1 MGRRSGGDKLFN
13 RRKEQEQKDLS
24 RKRAERQ
31 KLIRIIIACTG
42 TETEPLYFDGFFK
55 HLIEDHHIS
64 AKSFVIAKH
73 RHTDPKGVLKDLEN
87 HKEEHGGTYKDFDHK
102 WIVID
107 RDEERTGGDGHTLEN
122 YNEAISRAK
131 SLKVQAAFS
140 NPSFEIWYLLH
151 FQYRNTAIDRDDLVK
166 ELKYLIDY
174 DKANKD
180 MYEFLL
186 GNQDDAIRNAKRLI
200 KEYEQ
205 KGMIIQHCNPST
217 TVYKLVELLNSF
229 ETFIKN

>member
-1 MGRRSGGDKLFN
+1 MGRRSGGGDKLFN
-13 RRKEQEQKDLS
+13 RKQEQGKKDS
-24 RKRAERQ
+24 DRRKNERN
-31 KLIRIIIACTG
+31 KLVRIIIACEG
-42 TETEPLYFDGFFK
+42 SKTEFLYFDKFFK
-55 HLIEDHHIS
+55 HLITDHRIS
-64 AKSFVIAKH
+64 ALSFVIVPHK
-73 RHTDPKGVLKDLEN
+73 HTDPAGVLKDLEN
-87 HKEEHGGTYKDFDHK
+87 YRKDGDSYKSFDHK
-102 WIVID
+102 WIIID
-107 RDEERTGGDGHTLEN
+107 RDEERTEGGGHTLEN

-131 SLKVQAAFS
+131 SLKVQVAFS

-174 DKANKD
+174 DKTNED

-186 GNQDDAIRNAKRLI
+186 KNQDDAIRNAKRLI